1 MLLTTTDTLPEN
13 LYVIE
18 RILGPVHG
26 ETIFGVHIGKDLLAS
41 ITNVFGGRSGTYENE
56 LLEAR
61 KKAEEELIE
70 RAGKMGANAI
80 IGIKYDFEVF
90 GEGGAMFL
98 AAISGT
104 AVQIREK

>member
-18 RILGPVHG
+18 RILGTVHG
-26 ETIFGVHIGKDLLAS
+26 ETIFGTHFGKDFLAS
-41 ITNVFGGRSGTYENE
+41 FTNAFGGRSGTYENE
-56 LLEAR
+56 LTEAR
-61 KKAEEELIE
+61 AKAEEELIE
-70 RAGKMGANAI
+70 HASKMGANAI
-80 IGIKYDFEVF
+80 IGLKYNLSVF

>member
-1 MLLTTTDTLPEN
+1 MLLTTTDTVPEN

-26 ETIFGVHIGKDLLAS
+26 ETIFGTHFGKDFLAS
-41 ITNVFGGRSGTYENE
+41 FTNAFGGRSGTYENE
-56 LLEAR
+56 LTEAR
-61 KKAEEELIE
+61 AKAEEELIE
-70 RAGKMGANAI
+70 RASKMGANAI
-80 IGIKYDFEVF
+80 IGLKYNLSVF

>member
-1 MLLTTTDTLPEN
+1 MLLTTTDSLPEH

-18 RILGPVHG
+18 RILGLVHG
-26 ETIFGVHIGKDLLAS
+26 ETIFGAHIGKDILAG
-41 ITNVFGGRSGTYENE
+41 ITNVLGGRSGTYENE

-70 RAGKMGANAI
+70 RAGKIGANAI
-80 IGIKYDFEVF
+80 IGIKYDFEIF
-90 GEGGAMFL
+90 GEGGSMFL
-98 AAISGT
+98 ATISGT